1 MQESGEENLGRG
13 RGWSWF
19 GGQDR
24 AAEGRDPGMPSKDGA
39 LRDGAGGVA
48 RTEALDGE
56 AALTCSRDGVRW
68 CRALVF
74 ILGPGREAEWSAWA
88 GSLGGSGPGR
98 GSCKL
103 PSG

>member
-1 MQESGEENLGRG
+1 MELVWGTGP
-13 RGWSWF
+13 
-19 GGQDR
+19 